1 MSFQIVYPIAMSIN
15 AGSFK
20 DAIKQYVKFN
30 HDVNIA
36 NIIITDQQRYMKAN
50 LKYYNEGQKNKVGI
64 SLFPTVWPLNG
75 TDSLF
80 IRPNMWPYDTQIT
93 YDTKEYPRS
102 TYLESPVFIPSI
114 VPLNPLGSVFSNIT
128 NFFGR
133 APVYSSGLG
142 LGSGLVSDVSP
153 LSPIIPS
160 VVRYK

>member
-20 DAIKQYVKFN
+20 DAIKQYVKLN
-30 HDVNIA
+30 HDINVA

-64 SLFPTVWPLNG
+64 SLFPTVWPLNS

-93 YDTKEYPRS
+93 YDTKEYPRT
-102 TYLESPVFIPSI
+102 TYLESPIFVPSI
-114 VPLNPLGSVFSNIT
+114 IPLNPLGSVFSNIT
-128 NFFGR
+128 SFFGS
-133 APVYSSGLG
+133 APAYS
-142 LGSGLVSDVSP
+142 SGLVSDVSP

>member
-64 SLFPTVWPLNG
+64 SLFPTVWPLNS

-102 TYLESPVFIPSI
+102 TYLESPVFVPSI

-133 APVYSSGLG
+133 APVYSSGL
-142 LGSGLVSDVSP
+142 VSDVSP

>member
-15 AGSFK
+15 AASFK
-20 DAIKQYVKFN
+20 DAIKQYVKLN
-30 HDVNIA
+30 HDVNVA

-50 LKYYNEGQKNKVGI
+50 LKYYNEGQRNKVGI

-75 TDSLF
+75 TDALF

-93 YDTKEYPRS
+93 YDTKEYPRT
-102 TYLESPVFIPSI
+102 TYLESPLFIPSI
-114 VPLNPLGSVFSNIT
+114 VPLNPLGSAFSTIT

-133 APVYSSGLG
+133 APVYN
-142 LGSGLVSDVSP
+142 SGLVSDVSP

-160 VVRYK
+160 VINYKS